1 MRLAEGRGVGGGKW
15 RRVWRGG
22 WREEGGGVGEGGRG
36 ARCVWVCAQSRAGG
50 AAAAH
55 VMRMQ
60 IQATDMPKFD
70 VNQYLHLSRIDSGI
84 DSLKAEMS
92 GHEKADAIIR
102 GGGGTRTGKE
112 EEVESEEEEEE
123 EEDDGEDVEGEVA
136 QHRELGDREVG
147 RVCVSLWGRWK
158 GGGI

>member
-1 MRLAEGRGVGGGKW
+1 MEGSGEGCGEGVGG
-15 RRVWRGG
+15 RRVVVWVR
-22 WREEGGGVGEGGRG
+22 GEGVRG
-36 ARCVWVCAQSRAGG
+36 VWVCAQSRAGG

-60 IQATDMPKFD
+60 IQATDMPKFH

-92 GHEKADAIIR
+92 GHEKAELADAIIR

-112 EEVESEEEEEE
+112 EEVESEEE

-147 RVCVSLWGRWK
+147 CVCVSLWGRWK

>member
-1 MRLAEGRGVGGGKW
+1 MG
-15 RRVWRGG
+15 
-22 WREEGGGVGEGGRG
+22 
-36 ARCVWVCAQSRAGG
+36 VWVCGCVQSWAGG

-60 IQATDMPKFD
+60 IQATDVPKFH

-92 GHEKADAIIR
+92 GHEKAELADAIIR

-112 EEVESEEEEEE
+112 EEVESEEEEEEE

-147 RVCVSLWGRWK
+147 YVCVSLWGRWK

>member
-1 MRLAEGRGVGGGKW
+1 MRLAVGRRVGGGKW
-15 RRVWRGG
+15 RQVWRGG

-36 ARCVWVCAQSRAGG
+36 ARCVWVGAQRRAGG

-60 IQATDMPKFD
+60 IQATDMPKFH

-92 GHEKADAIIR
+92 GHEKEELADAIGLVPAR
-102 GGGGTRTGKE
+102 RRRSRAKKKRKKKRRMTERM
-112 EEVESEEEEEE
+112 
-123 EEDDGEDVEGEVA
+123 
-136 QHRELGDREVG
+136 
-147 RVCVSLWGRWK
+147 
-158 GGGI
+158 

>member
-1 MRLAEGRGVGGGKW
+1 MDGGKW

-22 WREEGGGVGEGGRG
+22 WREEGGGGGEGGRG

-60 IQATDMPKFD
+60 IQATDMPKFH

-84 DSLKAEMS
+84 DSLKAEVS
-92 GHEKADAIIR
+92 GHKKAFWSLPMHLYAEAR
-102 GGGGTRTGKE
+102 PKRRRTCPRPRR
-112 EEVESEEEEEE
+112 S
-123 EEDDGEDVEGEVA
+123 
-136 QHRELGDREVG
+136 RRTP
-147 RVCVSLWGRWK
+147 WG
-158 GGGI
+158 

>member
-1 MRLAEGRGVGGGKW
+1 M
-15 RRVWRGG
+15 
-22 WREEGGGVGEGGRG
+22 
-36 ARCVWVCAQSRAGG
+36 WVCGCVQSRAGG

-60 IQATDMPKFD
+60 IQATDMPKFH

-84 DSLKAEMS
+84 DSLKA
-92 GHEKADAIIR
+92 K
-102 GGGGTRTGKE
+102 TRTGKE
-112 EEVESEEEEEE
+112 EEVESEEEEEEE

-147 RVCVSLWGRWK
+147 CVCVSLWGRWK

>member
-1 MRLAEGRGVGGGKW
+1 MVG
-15 RRVWRGG
+15 
-22 WREEGGGVGEGGRG
+22 
-36 ARCVWVCAQSRAGG
+36 VWVCGCVQSRAGG

-60 IQATDMPKFD
+60 IQATDMPKFH

-92 GHEKADAIIR
+92 GHEKAFWSLPMHLYGRRRDS
-102 GGGGTRTGKE
+102 GTTPYDLL
-112 EEVESEEEEEE
+112 VESEEEEEE

-147 RVCVSLWGRWK
+147 CVCVSLWGRWK

>member
-84 DSLKAEMS
+84 DSLKAEVS
-92 GHEKADAIIR
+92 GHKKAFWSLPMHLYAEAR
-102 GGGGTRTGKE
+102 PKRRRTCPRPRR
-112 EEVESEEEEEE
+112 S
-123 EEDDGEDVEGEVA
+123 
-136 QHRELGDREVG
+136 RRTP
-147 RVCVSLWGRWK
+147 WG
-158 GGGI
+158 

>member
-1 MRLAEGRGVGGGKW
+1 MRLAVGRRVGGGKW
-15 RRVWRGG
+15 RQVWRGG

-60 IQATDMPKFD
+60 IQATDMPKFH

-84 DSLKAEMS
+84 DSLKAEVS
-92 GHEKADAIIR
+92 GHKKAFWSLPMHLYAEAR
-102 GGGGTRTGKE
+102 PKRRRTCPRPRR
-112 EEVESEEEEEE
+112 S
-123 EEDDGEDVEGEVA
+123 
-136 QHRELGDREVG
+136 RRTP
-147 RVCVSLWGRWK
+147 WG
-158 GGGI
+158 

>member
-1 MRLAEGRGVGGGKW
+1 MCG
-15 RRVWRGG
+15 
-22 WREEGGGVGEGGRG
+22 
-36 ARCVWVCAQSRAGG
+36 CVQSWAGG

-60 IQATDMPKFD
+60 IQATDMPKFH

-92 GHEKADAIIR
+92 GHEKEELADAIIR

-112 EEVESEEEEEE
+112 EEVESEEEEEEE

-147 RVCVSLWGRWK
+147 CVCVSLWGRWK